1 MSRRFKESA
10 ITETIAIIA
19 PGEMGSATGRR
30 LKEHGARI
38 LTSLAGRS
46 RASAARAERAGFAIL
61 DDPTLLVEEAALLL
75 SIVPPGAALALA
87 EQLAPVLAAARAKP
101 VYVDCNAVSPATVE
115 RIGAIIESAGCRF
128 VDAGIIG
135 PPPSPG
141 ARTVFYAS
149 GESAGALVG
158 LRALG
163 LDLRVLDAPVGAAS
177 ALKMSYAGLT
187 KGIAGLG
194 AAMALGAA
202 RGGTADALIQELRES
217 QPYLLPYLAR
227 LPTMFP
233 KAYRWVAEME
243 EIAGFLASDIPAQH
257 LYHAMAR
264 LYERLAAGA
273 ATPET
278 GELAE
283 IAAFAKKAR
292 EA

>member
-1 MSRRFKESA
+1 M
-10 ITETIAIIA
+10 TETIAIIA

-30 LKEHGARI
+30 LRDHGARI

-61 DDPTLLVEEAALLL
+61 DDLALLVEEAALLL
-75 SIVPPGAALALA
+75 SIVPPGEALALA
-87 EQLAPVLAAARAKP
+87 ERLAPVLAAARTKP
-101 VYVDCNAVSPATVE
+101 VYVDCNAVSPMTA
-115 RIGAIIESAGCRF
+115 RHIGAIIEGAGCRF

-149 GESAGALVG
+149 GEAARALGALG
-158 LRALG
+158 ALG
-163 LDLRVLDAPVGAAS
+163 LDVRVLDAPVGAAS

-187 KGIAGLG
+187 KGIA
-194 AAMALGAA
+194 ALGVAIA
-202 RGGTADALIQELRES
+202 PGATRGGTADALIQELRES
-217 QPYLLPYLAR
+217 QPHLLPYLAR
-227 LPTMFP
+227 LPTVFP

-243 EIAGFLASDIPAQH
+243 EIADFLDGDPVAE
-257 LYHAMAR
+257 LFYHAMAQ
-264 LYERLAAGA
+264 LYERLADRV

-278 GELAE
+278 GEPAA